1 VKKTTRLQEL
11 FRREEM
17 FVIAGGACALH
28 AKIAEAAGYEC
39 VYMSGAGTAATI
51 LGIPDAGLITMTEM
65 VQNAGRMANATSLP
79 LISDSDQGFGTAI
92 NVRRTVE
99 SFIKA
104 GVAGIH
110 IEDQEF
116 PKRCGFVKG
125 KEVVSIE
132 EAVGK
137 FRAAVDARNELDPD
151 FVIIARCDARGATGG
166 SLEDVITRLRAYKA
180 AGVDVIYAEALTSRE
195 EVEAVRAAVDG
206 PMIGTLGFLDP
217 PPSLDE
223 LRGLGYSGAFYPGLM
238 FQTAIKASWD
248 YAHDFMARGVE
259 AEVEWQARGTQYPM
273 PHMFD
278 LVGFPQIAEWEEK
291 YLPAEQLKRY
301 EDSIGGYDPRV
312 GASSEPRPTAMTA
325 PR

>member
-1 VKKTTRLQEL
+1 MMKKTTRLQEL
-11 FRREEM
+11 FHREKI
-17 FVIAGGACALH
+17 FVIAGGACALD

-39 VYMSGAGTAATI
+39 AYMSGAGTAATI

-65 VQNAGRMANATSLP
+65 VENAGRMANATSLP
-79 LISDSDQGFGTAI
+79 LISDSDQGFDTAI

-99 SFIKA
+99 HFIKA

-137 FRAAVDARNELDPD
+137 FRAAVDAKMELDPD
-151 FVIIARCDARGATGG
+151 FVIIARCDARGASGG
-166 SLEDVITRLRAYKA
+166 SLEDVIKRLRAYKE

-223 LRGLGYSGAFYPGLM
+223 LHKMGYAGAFYPGLIRG
-238 FQTAIKASWD
+238 AGVRASWD

-259 AEVEWQARGTQYPM
+259 AQIEWQARETQFPM

-278 LVGFPQIAEWEEK
+278 LVGFPQVAEWEEK

-301 EDSIGGYDPRV
+301 EDSIGGYDPR
-312 GASSEPRPTAMTA
+312 ASTPREATMTA